1 MQIESVPIESLIP
14 YARNARTHSE
24 EQVAQIAGSIREF
37 GFTNPVLID
46 CDGGIIAGHG
56 RVMAARR
63 LGLDEVPCIRL
74 THLTEMQRRAYI
86 IADNKLALNAGW
98 DEEMLALEFE
108 ELRGDDFD
116 LSLIGFDAGE
126 LAELMGGAQDG
137 EYEEHPDGLDDKYS
151 KKIRAPIYEIT
162 GEKPEIN
169 TLYDNAKTSELV
181 RRIESA
187 AIPDD
192 VAGFLKEAAQR
203 HTVFNFRRIAE
214 FYAHANAG
222 VQDLMEQSALVIID
236 FDKAIENGFVHLTE
250 RLGAIADLE
259 CADAESDA

>member
-46 CDGGIIAGHG
+46 GDGGIIAGHG

-98 DEEMLALEFE
+98 DSEMLALE
-108 ELRGDDFD
+108 LNDLNMSDFD
-116 LSLIGFDAGE
+116 LSFIGFDANE
-126 LAELMGGAQDG
+126 LNVAMGLGVDFQPGTEDDQG
-137 EYEEHPDGLDDKYS
+137 RLDVK
-151 KKIRAPIYEIT
+151 APIVCPSCGHE
-162 GEKPEIN
+162 
-169 TLYDNAKTSELV
+169 
-181 RRIESA
+181 
-187 AIPDD
+187 
-192 VAGFLKEAAQR
+192 
-203 HTVFNFRRIAE
+203 FN
-214 FYAHANAG
+214 
-222 VQDLMEQSALVIID
+222 
-236 FDKAIENGFVHLTE
+236 K
-250 RLGAIADLE
+250 
-259 CADAESDA
+259 